1 MRIFTTIIRKVGHS
15 AVVISGIFLIGMMLL
30 TVSNILFRGF
40 GGVIAG
46 TYELIEALI
55 IVVVAG
61 ALGYTEL
68 ENSHV
73 SVRIVVSRLSQRA
86 QGIFGSFIYLIGTGL
101 WVIIIW
107 AGIEILSKRWLAEE
121 TELLSVPIL
130 PLRFVWILGLIFLCL
145 VLLINLS
152 KALIQAVKK

>member
-1 MRIFTTIIRKVGHS
+1 
-15 AVVISGIFLIGMMLL
+15 
-30 TVSNILFRGF
+30 
-40 GGVIAG
+40 
-46 TYELIEALI
+46 
-55 IVVVAG
+55 
-61 ALGYTEL
+61 L